1 MNYREFGNK
10 GFKISEIVFGAG
22 AVGGLIIRE
31 DTETRQQAFK
41 EALNLGINWVDTAP
55 AYGDGLSEQHL
66 GEILPNF
73 SDHEFYVSTKIQ
85 IRREHLND
93 ISGEIEKSI
102 EDSLNR
108 LKRESVDLIQ
118 LHTPVTEIKG
128 GFRGS
133 ASHDSLGIE
142 DVLGKGGVLEGLLKL
157 KQTGIARL
165 VGFTGFGDTTALKKL
180 ARTGEFDSI
189 QIYYNALNPSAGT
202 KVPRH
207 FSAHNYDQLIDD
219 CYAEGM
225 GILNIRSLAA
235 GAITGN
241 SIGGTTAALS
251 PGSTSSADELRA
263 KTLRE
268 SLQVSASE
276 AVDLS
281 IQYVLENTKV
291 SGVVI
296 GFSEIAHIQQAVS
309 AAGRRLSE
317 SQLSKLKDLHDR
329 DFFDLN

>member
-10 GFKISEIVFGAG
+10 DFKISEVVFGAG

-31 DTETRQQAFK
+31 NPETRQRAFK

-55 AYGDGLSEQHL
+55 AYGDGLSEKHL

-102 EDSLNR
+102 EASLNR
-108 LKRESVDLIQ
+108 LKRESIDLIQ
-118 LHTPVTEIKG
+118 LHTPVTEVNG
-128 GFRGS
+128 SFRGS

-142 DVLGKGGVLEGLLKL
+142 DVLGEKGVLEELLKL
-157 KQTGIARL
+157 KQTGVARL

-202 KVPRH
+202 KVPAH
-207 FSAHNYDQLIDD
+207 FSAHNYEQLIDD

-268 SLQVSASE
+268 SLQISASE

-291 SGVVI
+291 SGVVV

-309 AAGRRLSE
+309 AAGRRLSK
-317 SQLSKLKDLHDR
+317 SQLSKLNDLHDR
-329 DFFDLN
+329 DFS